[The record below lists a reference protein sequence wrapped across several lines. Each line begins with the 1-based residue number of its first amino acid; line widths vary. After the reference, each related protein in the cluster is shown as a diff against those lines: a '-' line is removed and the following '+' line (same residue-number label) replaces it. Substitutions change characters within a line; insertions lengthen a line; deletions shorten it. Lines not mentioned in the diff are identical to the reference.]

1 MSTEVET
8 RICKVC
14 GEELPIEKF
23 QENRPKDKKP
33 YRISTC
39 NKCRYLQKIER
50 LNKLTDTIEIILDRR
65 YKPIKPERIL
75 DKDLISHIDLVAE
88 DEIFVR
94 LMDYKDVWISNYGRA
109 IHLYADGEYRL
120 MEKKYA
126 EYGVVYFSV
135 RKNIYKDGKWT
146 YKSIQLYAAQAVV
159 ETFVVNHDKRNAH
172 FIWHKGYNK
181 EDNYYKHLY
190 PLTKEQYRI
199 VKAYFMKTGD
209 DSEEYILKVMND
221 IKFKPDDWSRRCM
234 KPVMCGVGYHGSE
247 DVDCTSESYLRWHDM
262 IHRCYNAKFHERQSQ
277 YKECSVCEEWLNYS
291 NFKVWYDKNK
301 YGEAQLDLDKD
312 ILFKNNKIYDPAHVV
327 LVPHEINTLF
337 IAGDKRRGDLP
348 IGVHFD
354 NSKNKYRAEVSF
366 MGKSIKLG
374 AFNNPEEAFKRYKVY
389 KEDLIQDMAE
399 QYKGQIPDK
408 AYQAMLNWKV
418 EITD

>member
-23 QENRPKDKKP
+23 QMNKPKDGKP

-50 LNKLTDTIEIILDRR
+50 LNKLTDKIEIILDRR
-65 YKPIKPERIL
+65 YKNIIPERIL
-75 DKDLISHIDLVAE
+75 DKKLIQHIDLVSE
-88 DEIFVR
+88 DEIFVK
-94 LMDYKDVWISNYGRA
+94 LMDYKDTWISNYGRA
-109 IHLYADGEYRL
+109 IHLYSVGEYKL
-120 MEKKYA
+120 LKAKYN
-126 EYGVVYFSV
+126 YGIYYTA
-135 RKNIYKDGKWT
+135 RKNVYESGKWIYKSS
-146 YKSIQLYAAQAVV
+146 YLYAAQAVV
-159 ETFVVNHDKRNAH
+159 ETFVVNYDKRNAN
-172 FIWHKGYNK
+172 FIWHKGYDK
-181 EDNYYKHLY
+181 KDNYYKHLY

-199 VKAYFMKTGD
+199 VKAHYMKTED

-234 KPVMCGVGYHGSE
+234 KPIMCGVGYRGSE
-247 DVDCTSESYLRWHDM
+247 DVDCTSASYLRWHDM
-262 IHRCYNAKFHERQSQ
+262 IHRCYNVKFHERQPQ
-277 YKECSVCEEWLNYS
+277 YGECSVCEEWLNYS
-291 NFKVWYDKNK
+291 NFKIWYDKNI
-301 YGEAQLDLDKD
+301 YGDHQLDLDKD
-312 ILFKNNKIYDPAHVV
+312 ILFKGNRIYDPAHVV

-337 IAGDKRRGDLP
+337 IAGDKCRGDLP
-348 IGVHFD
+348 IGVSFET
-354 NSKNKYRAEVSF
+354 SKNKYRATVSF
-366 MGKSIKLG
+366 MGERIKLG
-374 AFNNPEEAFKRYKVY
+374 TFDNSDDAFKRYKEY

-399 QYKGQIPDK
+399 QYKCQIPDK

>member
-23 QENRPKDKKP
+23 QMNKPKDGKP
-33 YRISTC
+33 YRIYTC

-50 LNKLTDTIEIILDRR
+50 LNKLTDRIEIILDRR
-65 YKPIKPERIL
+65 YKPIKSERIL

-109 IHLYADGEYRL
+109 IHLYADGEYKL
-120 MEKKYA
+120 LKGKDN
-126 EYGVVYFSV
+126 YGTYYTA
-135 RKNIYKDGKWT
+135 RKNVYENDKWIYK
-146 YKSIQLYAAQAVV
+146 SSFLYAAQAVV
-159 ETFVVNHDKRNAH
+159 ETFVVNHDKRNASL
-172 FIWHKGYNK
+172 IWHKGYNK

-190 PLTKEQYRI
+190 PLNREQYRI
-199 VKAYFMKTGD
+199 VKAHFMKTGD

-234 KPVMCGVGYHGSE
+234 KPVMCGVGYHGS
-247 DVDCTSESYLRWHDM
+247 DDIDCTSDSYLRWHDM
-262 IHRCYNAKFHERQSQ
+262 IHRCYNDKFHERQPQ

-301 YGEAQLDLDKD
+301 FGQTQLDLDKD
-312 ILFKNNKIYDPAHVV
+312 ILFKENKIYDPAHVV
-327 LVPHEINTLF
+327 FVPHEINTLF
-337 IAGDKRRGDLP
+337 IAKDKCRGDLP
-348 IGVHFD
+348 IGVYFD
-354 NSKNKYRAEVSF
+354 ISKNKYRAQVSF
-366 MGKSIKLG
+366 MGKGIKLG
-374 AFNNPEEAFKRYKVY
+374 TFDNPEDAFKRYKEY
-389 KEDLIQDMAE
+389 KEDLIQDIAE

>member
-1 MSTEVET
+1 MNTEIRV
-8 RICKVC
+8 CKVC
-14 GEELPIEKF
+14 GAELPIEKF
-23 QENRPKDKKP
+23 QMNKPKDGKP

-50 LNKLTDTIEIILDRR
+50 LNKLTDRIEIILDRR
-65 YKPIKPERIL
+65 FKPIKPERIL

-88 DEIFVR
+88 EEIFVK
-94 LMDYKDVWISNYGRA
+94 LMDYKDIWISNYGRA
-109 IHLYADGEYRL
+109 IHLYADGEYKL
-120 MEKKYA
+120 LNGKDN
-126 EYGVVYFSV
+126 YGTYYNV
-135 RKNIYKDGKWT
+135 RKNVYENGKWIYK
-146 YKSIQLYAAQAVV
+146 SSFLYAAQAVM

-312 ILFKNNKIYDPAHVV
+312 IVFKNNKIYDPAHVV

-348 IGVHFD
+348 IGVSFD
-354 NSKNKYRAEVSF
+354 TSKNKYRACLN
-366 MGKSIKLG
+366 MDGKSKKLG
-374 AFNNPEEAFKRYKVY
+374 VFDNSEDAFKRYKEY
-389 KEDLIQDMAE
+389 KKDLIQDMAE
-399 QYKGQIPDK
+399 QYKGKIPDK

>member
-1 MSTEVET
+1 MKTEVET

-14 GEELPIEKF
+14 GEELSIEKF

-50 LNKLTDTIEIILDRR
+50 LNKLTDRIEIILDRR
-65 YKPIKPERIL
+65 YKPIKSERIL

-94 LMDYKDVWISNYGRA
+94 LMDYKEVWISNYGRA
-109 IHLYADGEYRL
+109 IHLYADDEYKF
-120 MEKKYA
+120 MKKKYND
-126 EYGVVYFSV
+126 GRVYYTA
-135 RKNIYKDGKWT
+135 RKNVYENDKWIYKSS
-146 YKSIQLYAAQAVV
+146 YLYAAQAVV
-159 ETFVVNHDKRNAH
+159 ETFVVNHDKRNAS

-190 PLTKEQYRI
+190 PLNREQYRI
-199 VKAYFMKTGD
+199 VKAHFMKTGD
-209 DSEEYILKVMND
+209 DSVEYILKVMND
-221 IKFKPDDWSRRCM
+221 IKFKPDDWSRQCM
-234 KPVMCGVGYHGSE
+234 KPIMCGVGYHGSE

-262 IHRCYNAKFHERQSQ
+262 LHRCYNDKFHERQPQ

-291 NFKVWYDKNK
+291 NFKLWYDKNK

-312 ILFKNNKIYDPAHVV
+312 ILFKENKIYDPAHVV
-327 LVPHEINTLF
+327 FVPHEINTLF
-337 IAGDKRRGDLP
+337 IARDKCRGNLP
-348 IGVHFD
+348 IGVHLD
-354 NSKNKYRAEVSF
+354 TSKNKYRAEVSF
-366 MGKSIKLG
+366 MGKGIKLG
-374 AFNNPEEAFKRYKVY
+374 TFNNPEESFKRYKEY

-408 AYQAMLNWKV
+408 AYWAMLNWKV

>member
-1 MSTEVET
+1 MNTEIRV
-8 RICKVC
+8 CKVC
-14 GEELPIEKF
+14 GAELPIEKF
-23 QENRPKDKKP
+23 QMNKPKDGKP

-50 LNKLTDTIEIILDRR
+50 LNKLTDRIEIILDRR
-65 YKPIKPERIL
+65 FKPIKPERIL

-88 DEIFVR
+88 EEIFVK
-94 LMDYKDVWISNYGRA
+94 LMDYKDIWISNYGRA
-109 IHLYADGEYRL
+109 IHLYADGEYKL
-120 MEKKYA
+120 LNGKDN
-126 EYGVVYFSV
+126 YGTYYNV
-135 RKNIYKDGKWT
+135 RKNVYENGKWIYK
-146 YKSIQLYAAQAVV
+146 SSFLYAAQAVV

-221 IKFKPDDWSRRCM
+221 IKFKPDAWSRRCM

-337 IAGDKRRGDLP
+337 IAGDKRRDDLP

-354 NSKNKYRAEVSF
+354 NSKNKYRACLN
-366 MGKSIKLG
+366 MDGKSKKLG
-374 AFNNPEEAFKRYKVY
+374 VFDNSEDAFKKY
-389 KEDLIQDMAE
+389 KEYKKDLIQDMAE
-399 QYKGQIPDK
+399 QYKGKIPDK

>member
-1 MSTEVET
+1 MNTEIRV
-8 RICKVC
+8 CKVC
-14 GEELPIEKF
+14 GAELPIEKF
-23 QENRPKDKKP
+23 QMNKPKDGKP

-50 LNKLTDTIEIILDRR
+50 LNKLTDRIEIILDRR
-65 YKPIKPERIL
+65 FKPIKPERIL

-88 DEIFVR
+88 EEIFVK
-94 LMDYKDVWISNYGRA
+94 LMDYKDIWISNYGRA
-109 IHLYADGEYRL
+109 IHLYADGEYKL
-120 MEKKYA
+120 LNGKDN
-126 EYGVVYFSV
+126 YGTYYNV
-135 RKNIYKDGKWT
+135 RKNVYENGKWIYK
-146 YKSIQLYAAQAVV
+146 SSFLYAAQAVV
-159 ETFVVNHDKRNAH
+159 ETFVVNHDKRNVH

-348 IGVHFD
+348 IGVSFD
-354 NSKNKYRAEVSF
+354 TSKNKYRACLN
-366 MGKSIKLG
+366 MDGKSKKLG
-374 AFNNPEEAFKRYKVY
+374 VFDNSEDAFKRYKEY
-389 KEDLIQDMAE
+389 KKDLIQDMAE
-399 QYKGQIPDK
+399 QYKGKIPDK

>member
-1 MSTEVET
+1 METEVEM

-14 GEELPIEKF
+14 GKELRIERF
-23 QENRPKDKKP
+23 QQNRLKGRKP
-33 YRISTC
+33 YRIHTC
-39 NKCRYLQKIER
+39 NQCRYLQKIER
-50 LNKLTDTIEIILDRR
+50 LNRLTDRIEIILDRR
-65 YKPIKPERIL
+65 FKPINPKRIL

-88 DEIFVR
+88 DEIFVK
-94 LMDYKDVWISNYGRA
+94 LMDYKEVWISNYGRA
-109 IHLYADGEYRL
+109 AHLYADGKYKL
-120 MEKKYA
+120 MMKKYNNGA
-126 EYGVVYFSV
+126 IYYTA
-135 RKNIYKDGKWT
+135 RKNVYKSGRWIYKSS
-146 YKSIQLYAAQAVV
+146 YLYAAQAVV
-159 ETFVVNHDKRNAH
+159 ETFIVNHDKRNAH
-172 FIWHKGYNK
+172 FMWHKGYNK

-199 VKAYFMKTGD
+199 VKAHFMKTGY

-234 KPVMCGVGYHGSE
+234 KPIMCGVGYHGSE
-247 DVDCTSESYLRWHDM
+247 DIDCTSESYLRWHDM
-262 IHRCYNAKFHERQSQ
+262 MHRCYNNKFHERQSQ

-301 YGEAQLDLDKD
+301 YGETQLDLDKD
-312 ILFKNNKIYDPAHVV
+312 ILFKENKIYDPAYVV
-327 LVPHEINTLF
+327 FVPHEINTLF
-337 IAGDKRRGDLP
+337 IARDKCRGDLP
-348 IGVHFD
+348 IGVSFD
-354 NSKNKYRAEVSF
+354 TSKNKYRAEVSF

-374 AFNNPEEAFKRYKVY
+374 TFNNPEEAFERYKIY

-399 QYKGQIPDK
+399 QYKGKIPDK

>member
-1 MSTEVET
+1 MKTEVKT

-23 QENRPKDKKP
+23 QMNKPKDGKP
-33 YRISTC
+33 YRIYTC

-50 LNKLTDTIEIILDRR
+50 LNKLTDRIEIILDRR
-65 YKPIKPERIL
+65 YKPIKSERIL
-75 DKDLISHIDLVAE
+75 DKGLISHIDLVAE

-109 IHLYADGEYRL
+109 IHLYADGEYKLIRQ
-120 MEKKYA
+120 KYNDDS
-126 EYGVVYFSV
+126 VYYTA
-135 RKNIYKDGKWT
+135 RKNVYENGKWIYK
-146 YKSIQLYAAQAVV
+146 SSFLYAAQAVV
-159 ETFVVNHDKRNAH
+159 ETFVVNHDKRNAC

-181 EDNYYKHLY
+181 EDNYYKNLY

-199 VKAYFMKTGD
+199 VKAHFMKTGD

-234 KPVMCGVGYHGSE
+234 KPIMCGVGYHGSE
-247 DVDCTSESYLRWHDM
+247 DIDCTSESYLRWHDM
-262 IHRCYNAKFHERQSQ
+262 MHRCYNNKFHERQSQ

-291 NFKVWYDKNK
+291 NFKMWYEKNK
-301 YGEAQLDLDKD
+301 YGEGQLDLDKD

-337 IAGDKRRGDLP
+337 IAGNKHRGDLP

-354 NSKNKYRAEVSF
+354 ASKNKYRATVSF
-366 MGKSIKLG
+366 IGKSIKLG
-374 AFNNPEEAFKRYKVY
+374 TFNDPEEAFERYKVY

-408 AYQAMLNWKV
+408 AYRAMLNWKV

>member
-1 MSTEVET
+1 MNTEIRV
-8 RICKVC
+8 CKVC
-14 GEELPIEKF
+14 GAELPIEKF
-23 QENRPKDKKP
+23 QMNKPKDGKP

-50 LNKLTDTIEIILDRR
+50 LNKLTDRIEIILDRR
-65 YKPIKPERIL
+65 FKPIKPERIL

-88 DEIFVR
+88 EEIFVK
-94 LMDYKDVWISNYGRA
+94 LMDYKDIWISNYGRA
-109 IHLYADGEYRL
+109 IHLYADGEYKL
-120 MEKKYA
+120 LNGKDN
-126 EYGVVYFSV
+126 YGTYYNV
-135 RKNIYKDGKWT
+135 RKNVYENGKWIYK
-146 YKSIQLYAAQAVV
+146 SSFLYAAQAVV

-374 AFNNPEEAFKRYKVY
+374 TFNNPEEAFKRYKVY

>member
-1 MSTEVET
+1 MNTEIRV
-8 RICKVC
+8 CKVC
-14 GEELPIEKF
+14 GAELPIEKF
-23 QENRPKDKKP
+23 QMNKPKDGKP

-50 LNKLTDTIEIILDRR
+50 LNKLTDRIEIILDRR
-65 YKPIKPERIL
+65 FKPIKPERIL

-88 DEIFVR
+88 EEIFVK
-94 LMDYKDVWISNYGRA
+94 LMDYKDIWISNYGRA
-109 IHLYADGEYRL
+109 IHLYADGEYKL
-120 MEKKYA
+120 LNGKDN
-126 EYGVVYFSV
+126 YGTYYNV
-135 RKNIYKDGKWT
+135 RKNVYENGKWIYK
-146 YKSIQLYAAQAVV
+146 SSFLYAAQAVV

-221 IKFKPDDWSRRCM
+221 IKFKPDAWSRRCM

-337 IAGDKRRGDLP
+337 IAGDKRRDDLP

-354 NSKNKYRAEVSF
+354 NSKNKYRACLN
-366 MGKSIKLG
+366 MDGKSKKLG
-374 AFNNPEEAFKRYKVY
+374 VFDNSEDAFKKY
-389 KEDLIQDMAE
+389 KELRLP
-399 QYKGQIPDK
+399 IPEMGF
-408 AYQAMLNWKV
+408 AP
-418 EITD
+418 

>member
-1 MSTEVET
+1 M
-8 RICKVC
+8 
-14 GEELPIEKF
+14 
-23 QENRPKDKKP
+23 
-33 YRISTC
+33 
-39 NKCRYLQKIER
+39 
-50 LNKLTDTIEIILDRR
+50 
-65 YKPIKPERIL
+65 
-75 DKDLISHIDLVAE
+75 ISHINLVAE

-109 IHLYADGEYRL
+109 IHLYADGEYKL
-120 MEKKYA
+120 LKGKDN
-126 EYGVVYFSV
+126 YGTYYTA
-135 RKNIYKDGKWT
+135 RKNVYENDKWIYK
-146 YKSIQLYAAQAVV
+146 SSFLYAAQAVV
-159 ETFVVNHDKRNAH
+159 ETFVVNHDKRNAS
-172 FIWHKGYNK
+172 FIWHKGYSK
-181 EDNYYKHLY
+181 EDNYYKNLY

-199 VKAYFMKTGD
+199 VKAHFVKTGD

-247 DVDCTSESYLRWHDM
+247 DIDCTSESYLRWHDM
-262 IHRCYNAKFHERQSQ
+262 MHRCYNDKFHERQPQ

-301 YGEAQLDLDKD
+301 YGETRLDLDKD
-312 ILFKNNKIYDPAHVV
+312 ILFKKNKIYDPAHVV
-327 LVPHEINTLF
+327 FVPHEINTLF
-337 IAGDKRRGDLP
+337 IAGNKHRGDLP
-348 IGVHFD
+348 IGVSFD
-354 NSKNKYRAEVSF
+354 TSKNKYRAEVSF

-374 AFNNPEEAFKRYKVY
+374 TFNNPEEAFKRYKVY